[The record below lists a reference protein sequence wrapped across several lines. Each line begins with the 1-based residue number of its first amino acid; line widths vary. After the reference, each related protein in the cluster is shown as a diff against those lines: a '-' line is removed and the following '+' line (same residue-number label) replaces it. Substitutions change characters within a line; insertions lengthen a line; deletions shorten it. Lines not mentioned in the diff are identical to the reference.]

1 VTPTPN
7 DYHAYAEA
15 KLRVVLGEA
24 KAASALTSTLES
36 LGLRR
41 IETVEDLHR
50 FGRALVA
57 AGGFAGAV
65 GGLLTVHA
73 VMHGARAD

>member
-1 VTPTPN
+1 VTPASN
-7 DYHAYAEA
+7 DFHAYAEA

-24 KAASALTSTLES
+24 KAASALTTTLES
-36 LGLRR
+36 LGIRR
-41 IETVEDLHR
+41 IQSADDLHR